1 MTVLQAS
8 SGRRPSVRDRQ
19 LVGRRAR
26 TTALWLGLLLVL
38 ALSSLTTDYGG
49 PAPTQR
55 NWVFG
60 RLNHEHTFAQTFIA
74 SPGELVAVRL
84 LLFANPGDRDTP
96 VTLRLQYT
104 EGDRFTLAVVT
115 LPVGMFDR
123 SGWTTFAI
131 PPQTLTLTTS
141 LQLDVE
147 SPTLPS
153 NDWITVMAGPNTY
166 PHGELFVNGVPHPAA
181 DLAFQPIYRR
191 RWIDWLLPI
200 SRMALGK
207 PGLLGWPPLYA
218 LLAYSFCL
226 VLAHVLITFWRS
238 TRQGPHGL

>member
-8 SGRRPSVRDRQ
+8 SGRRSSIRDRQ
-19 LVGRRAR
+19 LIGRRAR
-26 TTALWLGLLLVL
+26 TAALWLGLLLAL

-84 LLFANPGDRDTP
+84 LLFANPGDRDTL
-96 VTLRLQYT
+96 VTLRLRYA
-104 EGDRFTLAVVT
+104 EGDRSTLAVVI
-115 LPVGMFDR
+115 LPVSMFDR
-123 SGWTTFAI
+123 GGWTTFEI
-131 PPQTLTLTTS
+131 PPLTLTMTS
-141 LQLDVE
+141 SLRLDVE

-153 NDWITVMAGPNTY
+153 NDWITVMAGPDTY
-166 PHGELFVNGVPHPAA
+166 PHGELFVNGMPHPVA
-181 DLAFQPIYRR
+181 DLAFQPVYRR

-226 VLAHVLITFWRS
+226 VLAHVLAGFRRA
-238 TRQGPHGL
+238 TRQGSHDI